1 MLKCATQMFL
11 AWLLNPSENHGLG
24 SFFLHHFLKQFIS
37 ENKSLLPKQIT
48 LFDLET
54 YNLSDVEIRREW
66 NNIDILL
73 IINEGAKKIVVTI
86 ENKVYAPQTGNQL
99 ERYKQTIQNEFPNHI
114 QLFIYLT
121 PDNQPS
127 NEESWCRFSYSK
139 ISMLVSNILKYR
151 KSILNENVKEFISQ
165 YNVILRRYIVG
176 NSEIEQICQQLYKK
190 HSKALDLI
198 FQYKPDVELQI
209 SNYLQNKINATP
221 SISFDSAVKSEIR
234 FSTDVFDKKIDKI
247 SEGWTKTNRILLFMF
262 SNYDRKLVLNLH
274 IGPGP
279 QQYREKIYQFC
290 QQQPALFKP
299 SNRKFATKWNV
310 VFQKK
315 FLDKK
320 DFEDKTFEELKEKI
334 DKAWSSFIAN
344 ELITINTEFE
354 KFY

>member
-1 MLKCATQMFL
+1 
-11 AWLLNPSENHGLG
+11 
-24 SFFLHHFLKQFIS
+24 
-37 ENKSLLPKQIT
+37 
-48 LFDLET
+48 
-54 YNLSDVEIRREW
+54 
-66 NNIDILL
+66 
-73 IINEGAKKIVVTI
+73 
-86 ENKVYAPQTGNQL
+86 
-99 ERYKQTIQNEFPNHI
+99 
-114 QLFIYLT
+114 
-121 PDNQPS
+121 
-127 NEESWCRFSYSK
+127 
-139 ISMLVSNILKYR
+139 
-151 KSILNENVKEFISQ
+151 
-165 YNVILRRYIVG
+165 
-176 NSEIEQICQQLYKK
+176 
-190 HSKALDLI
+190 
-198 FQYKPDVELQI
+198 
-209 SNYLQNKINATP
+209 LQNKINATP

-334 DKAWSSFIAN
+334 DKVWSSFIAN